1 MLGQARQQHQIPDD
15 QEGVKAITTQCAT
28 HHTHNY
34 QIVSQHGLNLV
45 TPSSGEQHEKILPDT
60 NTNKMI
66 YAYIH
71 SCLKIL
77 YILIDL
83 AFVQCIFIYACWR
96 HVGLVLIFC
105 IDR

>member
-71 SCLKIL
+71 SCLKI
-77 YILIDL
+77 YIYSD
-83 AFVQCIFIYACWR
+83 
-96 HVGLVLIFC
+96 
-105 IDR
+105 